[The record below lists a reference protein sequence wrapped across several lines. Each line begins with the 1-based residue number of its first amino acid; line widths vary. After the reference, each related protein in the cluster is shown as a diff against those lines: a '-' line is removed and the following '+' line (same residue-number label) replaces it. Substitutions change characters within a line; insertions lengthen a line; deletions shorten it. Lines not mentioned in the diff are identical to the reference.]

1 MASAKPNGAVAFP
14 TVHFISLRNPCSD
27 VPAQQAPHGTGLT
40 SPLVA
45 PNPDFALC
53 RGVWAVWGVW
63 GCVEALLYTVVQLAH
78 EVAFVSYIWA

>member
-53 RGVWAVWGVW
+53 RGVWAGV
-63 GCVEALLYTVVQLAH
+63 GCVGVCGGFALHCGPASLARP
-78 EVAFVSYIWA
+78 